1 MNTKDLLRY
10 NINLSHGVTKA
21 YLDDVTDD
29 EMLVRAVP
37 GSNHLAWQLGHLVAS
52 ERSLLEAIGAD
63 VPDLP
68 DGFAETHGKENVGS
82 DDPSEFLSKAEY
94 FQLMERM
101 HKAAEAKIDA
111 TDEAGLD
118 APTPEN
124 LRSFLPT
131 VGSILLMAGSH
142 EMMHSGQIAAIRRKL
157 GKPVVI

>member
-1 MNTKDLLRY
+1 MNVKDLLRY
-10 NINLSHGVTKA
+10 NVTFTHNVTKK

-68 DGFAETHGKENVGS
+68 EGFAEKHGKENASS
-82 DDPSEFLSKAEY
+82 DDPGDFLTKSEY
-94 FQLMERM
+94 FELMQQM
-101 HKAAEAKIDA
+101 HHAAETAIDK

-118 APTPEN
+118 EPTPEK
-124 LRSFLPT
+124 LRGFFPN
-131 VGSILLMAGSH
+131 VGAVLLMAGSH
-142 EMMHSGQIAAIRRKL
+142 EMMHAGQIAAIRRKL

>member
-1 MNTKDLLRY
+1 MNVKDLLRY
-10 NINLSHGVTKA
+10 NVTFTHNVTKK

-68 DGFAETHGKENVGS
+68 EGFAEKHGKENASS
-82 DDPSEFLSKAEY
+82 DDPGDFLTKSEY
-94 FQLMERM
+94 FELMQQM
-101 HKAAEAKIDA
+101 HHAAETAIDK

-118 APTPEN
+118 EPTPEE
-124 LRSFLPT
+124 LRGFFPN
-131 VGSILLMAGSH
+131 VGAVLLMAGSH
-142 EMMHSGQIAAIRRKL
+142 EMMHAGQIAAIRRKL

>member
-1 MNTKDLLRY
+1 MNVKDLLHY
-10 NINLSHGVTKA
+10 NVTLTHSITKA
-21 YLDDVTDD
+21 YLDDITEK

-52 ERSLLEAIGAD
+52 ERSLLEAIGVD

-68 DGFAETHGKENVGS
+68 EGFAEKHGDKNTDS
-82 DDPSEFLSKAEY
+82 DNPSDFLSKSEY
-94 FQLMERM
+94 FELMEQM
-101 HKAAEAKIDA
+101 HKVADAAIDK

-118 APTPEN
+118 APTPEK
-124 LRSFLPT
+124 LRSFFPT
-131 VGSILLMAGSH
+131 VGAVLLMTGSH

>member
-1 MNTKDLLRY
+1 MNVKDLLHY
-10 NINLSHGVTKA
+10 NVSFTHGVTKM

-68 DGFAETHGKENVGS
+68 EGFAEKHGSENTGS
-82 DDPSEFLSKAEY
+82 DDPNDCRTKAEY
-94 FQLMERM
+94 VELMAQM
-101 HKAAEAKIDA
+101 HQAAEAAIDK
-111 TDEAGLD
+111 TDETGLD
-118 APTPEN
+118 TPTPEK
-124 LRSFLPT
+124 LRSFFPT
-131 VGSILLMAGSH
+131 AGSVLLMAGSH
-142 EMMHSGQIAAIRRKL
+142 EMMHAGQIAAIRRKL

>member
-1 MNTKDLLRY
+1 MNVKDLLHY
-10 NINLSHGVTKA
+10 NVSFTHGVTKM

-68 DGFAETHGKENVGS
+68 EGFAEKHGSKNTGS
-82 DDPSEFLSKAEY
+82 DDPSDFLTKAEY
-94 FQLMERM
+94 FELMAQM
-101 HKAAEAKIDA
+101 HQAAEAAIDK

-118 APTPEN
+118 TPTPEK
-124 LRSFLPT
+124 LRSFFPT
-131 VGSILLMAGSH
+131 VGSVLLMAGSH
-142 EMMHSGQIAAIRRKL
+142 EMMHAGQIATIRRKL